1 MKWDSF
7 LLRKDPWPR
16 EIKREGTVFLRARD
30 GALQKPLITVGVNT
44 ESPNPQR
51 LG

>member
-1 MKWDSF
+1 MKSDSF
-7 LLRKDPWPR
+7 LLPKDPWPR
-16 EIKREGTVFLRARD
+16 EIKREGTVFLRAPD
-30 GALQKPLITVGVNT
+30 GALQNSLITVGGNT